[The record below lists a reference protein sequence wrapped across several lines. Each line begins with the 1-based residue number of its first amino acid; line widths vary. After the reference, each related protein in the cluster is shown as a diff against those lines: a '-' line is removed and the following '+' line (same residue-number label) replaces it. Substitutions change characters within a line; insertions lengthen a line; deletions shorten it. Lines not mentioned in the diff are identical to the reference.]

1 MYIIDSQSLAKSV
14 DAYCAYFG
22 ISKKEFHKES
32 GISSGTLSQWR
43 TGTYEPDK
51 KSVMKLI
58 QYTGLS
64 VEELVSGNF
73 SAIVPEDRKIT
84 ATQSDGYQ
92 ISVEPK
98 KLPTE
103 REELRRLVDRLT
115 DQEVTI
121 VLTLVKRLIA
131 G

>member
-1 MYIIDSQSLAKSV
+1 MYIIDSQALAKSV
-14 DAYCAYFG
+14 DAYCSFFG
-22 ISKKEFHKES
+22 ITKKDFHKES

-51 KSVMKLI
+51 KSVIKLI

-73 SAIVPEDRKIT
+73 SAVVPEDKKIT